1 MDANK
6 NNFQVTMQKNEGI
19 LTAFKNKYPRNM
31 SDVIEHNVPKIVIT
45 LSIILFAGILT
56 FNIIIGA
63 MALLMGPML
72 LSFGK
77 KLKKKEREK
86 EANMPK
92 GEVITA
98 KKMMEYTDDIQK
110 SYGDYSDVKDYIEK
124 FKAQTRQVDMHK
136 KKLISRFTTWYTIVI
151 IAISVTFF
159 CMMIVNLKDRLSHIS
174 FPQKTDLYSRIL
186 KIEDNEPLLTLT
198 PFDTKI
204 ADGYKIENQK
214 LDFYMTDYRY
224 ISTKGVKIDGATP
237 DDKFI
242 LWIVDS
248 TGNSFDRCP
257 QFNFKC
263 TDEIIEAQPRYY
275 KSDFTLLNAFV
286 NLKDNAKN
294 LKFKIEKVEE

>member
-1 MDANK
+1 MNANK
-6 NNFQVTMQKNEGI
+6 NNFQVLMQSNEKV
-19 LTAFKNKYPRNM
+19 LTGFKNKYPRNM

-63 MALLMGPML
+63 MAILMGPML
-72 LSFGK
+72 LSFGL
-77 KLKKKEREK
+77 KLKKKENEK
-86 EANMPK
+86 KADTRVDK
-92 GEVITA
+92 LTA
-98 KKMMEYTDDIQK
+98 KEIIDVNDKLKIK
-110 SYGDYSDVKDYIEK
+110 YGDYPDVKEYIEK
-124 FKAQTRQVDMHK
+124 FKAQTRQVDMQK
-136 KKLISRFTTWYTIVI
+136 KKLISRFNTWYTIVI

-159 CMMIVNLKDRLSHIS
+159 CMMIVNLKDRLSHFSI
-174 FPQKTDLYSRIL
+174 PQKADVFSSIL
-186 KIEDNEPLLTLT
+186 KIEDNEPLLTLS
-198 PFDTKI
+198 PFDTQI
-204 ADGYKIENQK
+204 ADGYEIENQN

-237 DDKFI
+237 DDEFI

-263 TDEIIEAQPRYY
+263 TDETIEAQPRYY
-275 KSDFTLLNAFV
+275 KSDFTLLNTFV
-286 NLKDNAKN
+286 NLKDNANN

>member
-1 MDANK
+1 MDTNK
-6 NNFQVTMQKNEGI
+6 NNFQVLMQSNEKV
-19 LTAFKNKYPRNM
+19 LTGFKNKYPRNM

-63 MALLMGPML
+63 MAVLMGPML
-72 LSFGK
+72 LSFGL
-77 KLKKKEREK
+77 KLKKKESEK
-86 EANMPK
+86 KADTRVDK
-92 GEVITA
+92 LTA
-98 KKMMEYTDDIQK
+98 KEIIDINDK
-110 SYGDYSDVKDYIEK
+110 LKIKYGDYPDVKEYIEK

-136 KKLISRFTTWYTIVI
+136 KKLISRFNTWYTIVI

-159 CMMIVNLKDRLSHIS
+159 CMMIVNLKDRLSHFSI
-174 FPQKTDLYSRIL
+174 PQKADTFSSIL

-198 PFDTKI
+198 PFDSKI
-204 ADGYKIENQK
+204 ADGYEIENQN

-237 DDKFI
+237 DDEFI

-263 TDEIIEAQPRYY
+263 TDETIEAQPRYY

>member
-1 MDANK
+1 
-6 NNFQVTMQKNEGI
+6 MQSNEKV
-19 LTAFKNKYPRNM
+19 LTGFKNKYPRNM

-63 MALLMGPML
+63 MAVLMGPML
-72 LSFGK
+72 LSFGL
-77 KLKKKEREK
+77 KLKKKESEK
-86 EANMPK
+86 KADTRVDK
-92 GEVITA
+92 LTA
-98 KKMMEYTDDIQK
+98 KEIIDINDK
-110 SYGDYSDVKDYIEK
+110 LKIKYGDYPDVKEYIEK

-136 KKLISRFTTWYTIVI
+136 KKLISRFNTWYTIVI

-159 CMMIVNLKDRLSHIS
+159 CMMIVNLKDRLSHFSI
-174 FPQKTDLYSRIL
+174 PQKADTFSSIL

-198 PFDTKI
+198 PFDSKI
-204 ADGYKIENQK
+204 ADGYEIENQN

-237 DDKFI
+237 DDEFI

-263 TDEIIEAQPRYY
+263 TDETIEAQPRYY

>member
-1 MDANK
+1 
-6 NNFQVTMQKNEGI
+6 MQ
-19 LTAFKNKYPRNM
+19 
-31 SDVIEHNVPKIVIT
+31 
-45 LSIILFAGILT
+45 
-56 FNIIIGA
+56 
-63 MALLMGPML
+63 
-72 LSFGK
+72 
-77 KLKKKEREK
+77 
-86 EANMPK
+86 
-92 GEVITA
+92 
-98 KKMMEYTDDIQK
+98 
-110 SYGDYSDVKDYIEK
+110 
-124 FKAQTRQVDMHK
+124 K
-136 KKLISRFTTWYTIVI
+136 KKLISRFNTWYTIVI

-159 CMMIVNLKDRLSHIS
+159 CMMIVNLKDRLSNIKI
-174 FPQKTDLYSRIL
+174 PQKSDVFSSIL

-198 PFDTKI
+198 PFDTQI
-204 ADGYKIENQK
+204 ADGYKIENQN

-237 DDKFI
+237 DDEFI

>member
-1 MDANK
+1 
-6 NNFQVTMQKNEGI
+6 
-19 LTAFKNKYPRNM
+19 M

-63 MALLMGPML
+63 MAILMGPML
-72 LSFGK
+72 LSFGL
-77 KLKKKEREK
+77 KLKKKE
-86 EANMPK
+86 ANKPK
-92 GEVITA
+92 DVSITA
-98 KKMMEYTDDIQK
+98 KEMMAYTDDIQK
-110 SYGDYSDVKDYIEK
+110 SYGDYPDVKDYIEK
-124 FKAQTRQVDMHK
+124 FKAQTRQVDMQK
-136 KKLISRFTTWYTIVI
+136 KKLISRFNTWYTIVI

-159 CMMIVNLKDRLSHIS
+159 CMMIVNLKDRLSHFSI
-174 FPQKTDLYSRIL
+174 PQKSDVFSSIL

-198 PFDTKI
+198 PFDSQI
-204 ADGYKIENQK
+204 ADGYEIENQN

-237 DDKFI
+237 DDEFI

-263 TDEIIEAQPRYY
+263 TDETIEAQPRYY

-286 NLKDNAKN
+286 NLKDNANN

>member
-63 MALLMGPML
+63 MAILMGPML
-72 LSFGK
+72 LSFGL
-77 KLKKKEREK
+77 KLKKKEANKPKDVGITVK
-86 EANMPK
+86 E
-92 GEVITA
+92 
-98 KKMMEYTDDIQK
+98 MMAYTDDIQK
-110 SYGDYSDVKDYIEK
+110 SYGDYPDVKDYIEK
-124 FKAQTRQVDMHK
+124 FKAQTRQVDMQK
-136 KKLISRFTTWYTIVI
+136 KKLISRFNTWYTIVI

-159 CMMIVNLKDRLSHIS
+159 CMMIVNLKDRLSNIKI
-174 FPQKTDLYSRIL
+174 PQKSDVFSSIL

-198 PFDTKI
+198 PFDTQI
-204 ADGYKIENQK
+204 ADGYKIENQN

-237 DDKFI
+237 DDEFI
-242 LWIVDS
+242 PWIVDS

-286 NLKDNAKN
+286 NLKGNAKN

>member
-63 MALLMGPML
+63 MAVLMGPML
-72 LSFGK
+72 LSFGL
-77 KLKKKEREK
+77 KLKKKEANKPKDAGITVK
-86 EANMPK
+86 E
-92 GEVITA
+92 
-98 KKMMEYTDDIQK
+98 MMAYTDDIQK
-110 SYGDYSDVKDYIEK
+110 SYGDYPDVKDYIEK
-124 FKAQTRQVDMHK
+124 FKAQTRQVNMHK
-136 KKLISRFTTWYTIVI
+136 KKLISRFNTWYTIVI

-159 CMMIVNLKDRLSHIS
+159 CMMIVNLTDRLSHFSI
-174 FPQKTDLYSRIL
+174 PQKADTFSSIL
-186 KIEDNEPLLTLT
+186 KIEDSEPLLTLT
-198 PFDTKI
+198 PFDTQI
-204 ADGYKIENQK
+204 ADGYEIENQT

-237 DDKFI
+237 DDEFI

-286 NLKDNAKN
+286 NLKGNAKN